1 MHPKIQIR
9 IANTLGTIGYTI
21 GYENNIEN
29 NGNMKKINE
38 TYPGNPKS

>member
-1 MHPKIQIR
+1 MHPKMQIR
-9 IANTLGTIGYTI
+9 IANTLSIGPL

>member
-1 MHPKIQIR
+1 MHPKTQIR
-9 IANTLGTIGYTI
+9 IGNTSGTI